1 MNETEYQK
9 GQALNH
15 GKRQLRITLMLN
27 DEHRNIIETLQ
38 AGKDKLAERA
48 SIVAWCKRE
57 NTPYSF
63 YNLM

>member
-1 MNETEYQK
+1 MTKTEYK
-9 GQALNH
+9 KARRLIRENGNYAL
-15 GKRQLRITLMLN
+15 RWLN

>member
-1 MNETEYQK
+1 MTKTEYK
-9 GQALNH
+9 RARRLIRENGNYAL
-15 GKRQLRITLMLN
+15 RWLS
-27 DEHRNIIETLQ
+27 DEHRNLIEALQ

-57 NTPYSF
+57 GKPYSF

>member
-1 MNETEYQK
+1 MTKEEYK
-9 GQALNH
+9 KARCLIRENGNYAL
-15 GKRQLRITLMLN
+15 RWLS
-27 DEHRNIIETLQ
+27 DEHRNIMEALQ

-57 NTPYSF
+57 DKSYSF